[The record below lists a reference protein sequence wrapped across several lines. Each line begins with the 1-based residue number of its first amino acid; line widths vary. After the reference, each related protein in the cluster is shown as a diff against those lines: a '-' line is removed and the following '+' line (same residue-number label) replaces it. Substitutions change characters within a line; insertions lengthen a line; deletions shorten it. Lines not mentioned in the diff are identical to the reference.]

1 MKKKALWA
9 SFFFLC
15 VRASVSR
22 VTISIWLSPRRF
34 FGAKEEG
41 LYLQLHSTHRNQNG
55 ESIFVCVDP
64 FFSVPSLLSNIIPV
78 GDQQNRTLNDRE
90 SDAIASS

>member
-34 FGAKEEG
+34 LGAKEEG
-41 LYLQLHSTHRNQNG
+41 LYLQLHNTHRNQNG

-64 FFSVPSLLSNIIPV
+64 FSPSPHFFQILFPSVTNKIEPSTTGRVSVLL
-78 GDQQNRTLNDRE
+78 
-90 SDAIASS
+90 